1 MLFCS
6 YVIFY
11 SETNEWMKD
20 WAKQWALPWLATTS
34 SQLNLLYQLNLS
46 QFHGNFISHERKSD
60 LSLHE
65 IYKALKPC
73 WLLNWVSIARV
84 VACFPQASRSR
95 PAATAADSET
105 PCVCARPSDPPT
117 LCRSAAPRAW
127 PLILQS
133 NPSIVFSNSLREWL
147 PDDTLVGRGGFTNPH
162 PQDSDKLYGP
172 CARPLQPYLPSIYVL
187 FSSISDAWDIHTSFL
202 DQPLM
207 QLVIANA
214 QFEPHKM
221 IRVLHVKKVERKLQT
236 ILNFWW

>member
-1 MLFCS
+1 MIDSESPFNHARHCFKAFVHCHLKLLCPRTGRWLRSAALHRIQFRTCCFVPMS
-6 YVIFY
+6 YFY
-11 SETNEWMKD
+11 SETNEWSQD
-20 WAKQWALPWLATTS
+20 WAKRWARLWSATTS
-34 SQLNLLYQLNLS
+34 GW
-46 QFHGNFISHERKSD
+46 FHWNFISQWK
-60 LSLHE
+60 
-65 IYKALKPC
+65 
-73 WLLNWVSIARV
+73 
-84 VACFPQASRSR
+84 
-95 PAATAADSET
+95 T
-105 PCVCARPSDPPT
+105 PSVCARPSDPPK
-117 LCRSAAPRAW
+117 LCWSAAPRAW

-162 PQDSDKLYGP
+162 PQDWDKLYGP